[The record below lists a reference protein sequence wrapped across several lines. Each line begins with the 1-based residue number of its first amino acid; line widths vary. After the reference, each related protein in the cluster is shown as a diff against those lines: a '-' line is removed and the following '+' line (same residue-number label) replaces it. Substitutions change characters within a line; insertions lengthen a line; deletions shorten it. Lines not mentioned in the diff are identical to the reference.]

1 MAKESKGEYKEFRTL
16 LRCGIGTRTQKAFAE
31 EINVSKEHLNRI
43 LNNREIS
50 RPSAALLKKMA
61 AHMKTVT
68 EQKLLES
75 CGYEVEAIEDRAK
88 RFEVQ
93 LADGLS
99 MLSSGE
105 HSHPWKSVED
115 AIRTVEM
122 LYMEENVNLTFGEE
136 EPCNSEDH
144 RWAEKKL
151 HFSYGWGD
159 GENICSTGADI
170 YYSRTENGNI
180 IFMDHSVDKTK
191 IQTKEKAEK
200 LTAEARLLKAIF
212 GNDDEKKSHND

>member
-1 MAKESKGEYKEFRTL
+1 M
-16 LRCGIGTRTQKAFAE
+16 
-31 EINVSKEHLNRI
+31 H
-43 LNNREIS
+43 
-50 RPSAALLKKMA
+50 
-61 AHMKTVT
+61 
-68 EQKLLES
+68 
-75 CGYEVEAIEDRAK
+75 
-88 RFEVQ
+88 
-93 LADGLS
+93 
-99 MLSSGE
+99 
-105 HSHPWKSVED
+105 
-115 AIRTVEM
+115 
-122 LYMEENVNLTFGEE
+122 
-136 EPCNSEDH
+136 SEDH

-212 GNDDEKKSHND
+212 GN